1 MSKRVP
7 YFCAG
12 SCRNERNEGNINNG
26 SICDLFI
33 YIPSQE
39 SDDQSQNQHEY
50 AGISNIYASIHTY
63 IHTYVRT
70 YVVLTLTHEDACI
83 QTKEITKGITQGL

>member
-1 MSKRVP
+1 MLEVV
-7 YFCAG
+7 
-12 SCRNERNEGNINNG
+12 NERKEGNINNG

-33 YIPSQE
+33 YMPSQE

-50 AGISNIYASIHTY
+50 AGISNIYACRRTY

-70 YVVLTLTHEDACI
+70 YVRLRMNTHVYI
-83 QTKEITKGITQGL
+83 QT